1 MLILRALYSLS
12 IVEVA
17 ISVCN
22 FDIQKT
28 GQDWMNIM
36 NPVRLLT
43 QLARVLFVFETPN
56 PCKISIDITVDL
68 NVLVLLGV
76 KY

>member
-36 NPVRLLT
+36 NHVRLLT
-43 QLARVLFVFETPN
+43 QLGSCSSSKLHIPAKLALT
-56 PCKISIDITVDL
+56 
-68 NVLVLLGV
+68 
-76 KY
+76 